1 MKIEHLI
8 SNKIQKK
15 CEDPNINFENR
26 NEVTCPYHRTSTSP
40 KTFKLMIYKQSYS
53 YELKQVKDPMFK
65 NLVRK

>member
-40 KTFKLMIYKQSYS
+40 KTFKLMIYK
-53 YELKQVKDPMFK
+53 
-65 NLVRK
+65 